1 MSWPIILIILVVGYV
16 LGRARPLR
24 TWHYHNDQ
32 LDSDSIVVKAAFDKK
47 RGNTP

>member
-16 LGRARPLR
+16 LGRKRPLH
-24 TWHYHNDQ
+24 TWNYHSNQ

-47 RGNTP
+47 RGKTP